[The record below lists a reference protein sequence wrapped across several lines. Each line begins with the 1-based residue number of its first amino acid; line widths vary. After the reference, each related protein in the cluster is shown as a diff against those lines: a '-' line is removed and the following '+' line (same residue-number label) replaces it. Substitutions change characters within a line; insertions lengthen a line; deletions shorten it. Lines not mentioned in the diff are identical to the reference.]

1 MVIRFWT
8 PPKECDEDVKY
19 NVEDGKAGFL
29 F

>member
-8 PPKECDEDVKY
+8 PPKERDEDVKY
-19 NVEDGKAGFL
+19 NVEDGKAGFP